1 MVEQKAA
8 ISIPPMVP
16 PELMTG
22 IQITTNNKLGSGSG
36 DFGEIIFELLG
47 GSVVILTLPR
57 TVDCYYL
64 QGPNGCCHFDSKAFD
79 DSSVEVRDDGEGH
92 TVPDE
97 MSCIDPNEQCCNLQS
112 IRRVS
117 ALDESR

>member
-64 QGPNGCCHFDSKAFD
+64 PSNTENINPNLKIHSLSYNDC
-79 DSSVEVRDDGEGH
+79 
-92 TVPDE
+92 
-97 MSCIDPNEQCCNLQS
+97 
-112 IRRVS
+112 
-117 ALDESR
+117 